1 MTWIFFALGAALFTA
16 LKGAAGK
23 KSMRSLDEYVVS
35 FFTFLLPG
43 IFITAAFMAAG
54 VPPLGD
60 DFWPVFFVDCVLSAV
75 ATILSSKALL
85 SDLSTTI
92 PMMAFT
98 PLFMLVTSY
107 LILGEYP
114 DRSGVVGVVLIVAG
128 AYLLNIRERKN
139 GWKAPFR
146 VIVKND
152 GPRLMLAASFIWSI
166 TGNLDKIAVT
176 NSSPFFF
183 PMAECFFVALLI
195 LPFAWKSLMRS
206 RDLIS
211 KERYHLLAI
220 GLFSA
225 LMTICQMIAITMTL
239 AVYAVSI
246 KRLGILISIA
256 LGGLVFKEN
265 DMKLKLAGGCVMVA
279 GVFLITVL

>member
-23 KSMRSLDEYVVS
+23 KSMRHLDEYVVS

-43 IFITAAFMAAG
+43 IFIFAAFMAAG
-54 VPPLGD
+54 VPALGD
-60 DFWPVFFVDCVLSAV
+60 DFWWAFIADCVLSAV
-75 ATILSSKALL
+75 ATILSSRALL
-85 SDLSTTI
+85 SDLSTTV

-98 PLFMLVTSY
+98 PLFMLATSY

-114 DRSGVVGVVLIVAG
+114 DGSGALGVLLIVAG

-146 VIVKND
+146 AIMKSD

-166 TGNLDKIAVT
+166 TGNLDKIAVK

-183 PMAECFFVALLI
+183 PMAECFFIALLI
-195 LPFAWKSLMRS
+195 LPFAWKNLRKS
-206 RDLIS
+206 RQLILR
-211 KERYHLLAI
+211 ERYHLLAI

-239 AVYAVSI
+239 AVYAVAI

-256 LGGLVFKEN
+256 LGGLVFKES
-265 DMKLKLAGGCVMVA
+265 DMRLKLAGGCVMVA
-279 GVFLITVL
+279 GVFLISVF